1 MPVLGN
7 DAWTLGALVA
17 SAIVAPFFMGH
28 ALLHKREP
36 RSATLWLL
44 VIAALPLAGSVL
56 YLLFGVNR
64 IERRARR
71 LRASVH
77 RAAAAAPAQA
87 GGDAPPP
94 VPPTFQ
100 GLAHLV
106 ESATGLP
113 LTAGNAVEPLH
124 GGAMAYPEMLRA
136 IDEARHS
143 IALASYIFDGQGIG
157 SAFVDA
163 LVRAHRRGV
172 AVRVLIDDVNVR
184 LSRQTAYRAL
194 ARERVPVASF
204 NPPIVPARLHAVQ
217 LRNHRKLLL
226 VDGRV
231 GFTGGMNIHAPYWSP
246 AAPQAAFR
254 DLHFRIEGPVLEHL
268 MLTFTRD
275 WFDSA
280 DEWLGSSFWR
290 SGSGCP
296 AAWPAGDRDRRSSA
310 LARGIE
316 AGPDDTIDRLLWTW
330 SGALASA
337 QHSVRIRTPYFV
349 PETTLLTALSTAAL
363 RGVEVDLIV
372 PQRCDHAFVGW
383 ASRASY
389 AQVLEHGVRVF
400 ERPGPFD
407 HTKLMLVDRQ
417 WVSLGSANWDAR
429 SLRLNFEFNL
439 EVYDAALAARLEG
452 DFFERRAESHP
463 VTLAHWHARPLA
475 ARLRDHAARL
485 FTPIL

>member
-1 MPVLGN
+1 MPILDGN
-7 DAWTLGALVA
+7 TWTLSALVA

-36 RSATLWLL
+36 RSATLWLI
-44 VIAALPLAGSVL
+44 VIAVLPLAGSTL
-56 YLLFGVNR
+56 YLLFGINR

-71 LRASVH
+71 LRGSVH
-77 RAAAAAPAQA
+77 RGAVAAQPSH
-87 GGDAPPP
+87 DTPPP
-94 VPPTFQ
+94 VPLTFK

-113 LTAGNAVEPLH
+113 LTAGNAIEPLH
-124 GGAMAYPEMLRA
+124 GGATAYPEMLRA

-143 IALASYIFDGQGIG
+143 IALASYIFDGHGIG
-157 SAFVDA
+157 GAFVDA
-163 LVRAHRRGV
+163 LTRAHRRGV

-194 ARERVPVASF
+194 VRERVPVASF
-204 NPPIVPARLHAVQ
+204 NPPFIPARLHAVQ

-226 VDGRV
+226 VDGCV
-231 GFTGGMNIHAPYWSP
+231 GFTGGMNIQASYWSP
-246 AAPQAAFR
+246 DKPEAAFR
-254 DLHFRIEGPVLEHL
+254 DLHFRVEGPVLEHM

-275 WFDSA
+275 WFDSS
-280 DEWLGSSFWR
+280 DEWLESSFWR
-290 SGSGCP
+290 GGPDSA
-296 AAWPAGDRDRRSSA
+296 AAWPAGDRDRCGGA

-363 RGVEVDLIV
+363 RGVEVEVIV

-389 AQVLEHGVRVF
+389 AQVLEFGVRVF

-407 HTKLMLVDRQ
+407 HTKLMLIDRH
-417 WVSLGSANWDAR
+417 WVSLGSANWDTR

-439 EVYDAALAARLEG
+439 EVYDPALAAQLED
-452 DFFERRAESHP
+452 DFFERRAESHL
-463 VTLAHWHARPLA
+463 VTLAQWHAQPLTV
-475 ARLRDHAARL
+475 RLRDRASRL